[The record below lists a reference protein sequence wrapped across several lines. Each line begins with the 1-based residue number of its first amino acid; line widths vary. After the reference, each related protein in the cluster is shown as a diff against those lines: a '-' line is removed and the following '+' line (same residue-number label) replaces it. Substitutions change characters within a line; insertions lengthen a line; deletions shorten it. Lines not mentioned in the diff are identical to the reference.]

1 MFSQVKKLWH
11 QVRDSSR
18 PNTLPPSSPEIIKE
32 PDQYPSD
39 AYEATIHHVNYGVNP
54 WIFEAYYQSIPEVVE
69 LIPNTQQVPW
79 TPLQGVNING

>member
-11 QVRDSSR
+11 QVRDSTR

-39 AYEATIHHVNYGVNP
+39 AFDATMGSVSYFVQP
-54 WIFEAYYQSIPEVVE
+54 WIFDGYYASIPEVVE
-69 LIPNTQQVPW
+69 LLPNTQQVPW
-79 TPLQGVNING
+79 SPIPGVNNV